1 MDKKLY
7 RSKKDRKLGGVCGG
21 IAEWLNVDS
30 TIIRIAFIFSAVW
43 GGAGII
49 AYLLIYLI
57 MPENEVE

>member
-7 RSKKDRKLGGVCGG
+7 KSKKDRKLGGVCGG
-21 IAEWLNVDS
+21 IAEWLSIDS
-30 TIIRIAFIFSAVW
+30 TIIRIAFILSAVW
-43 GGAGII
+43 GGVGVI